1 MHSEMRVLTRTRV
14 LMWVFPA
21 RSVPLPPV
29 WHHRISLRLIVHT
42 VPAACSLWTVCERR
56 IKSTET
62 KDCENMLLVLS
73 FTASLWF
80 DLIICATQQ
89 KKAYW
94 KDGGLES
101 PMPWL
106 LSWDGGRSDWLS
118 ATEHPSE
125 WEPSDDTSYQD
136 THRNSDMQFTVTWL
150 YLNQY
155 MVKQFQLVRIASHWE
170 NTLFFK

>member
-1 MHSEMRVLTRTRV
+1 MHSEKRVLTRTRV

-42 VPAACSLWTVCERR
+42 VPAACSLWTVFERR
-56 IKSTET
+56 LKSTET

-89 KKAYW
+89 KSILEGRGSGISNALASLVRRRPLGLTLRHGASIWVGAVWWHQLARHTQKQWYAVHSNLVI
-94 KDGGLES
+94 LES
-101 PMPWL
+101 IH
-106 LSWDGGRSDWLS
+106 G
-118 ATEHPSE
+118 
-125 WEPSDDTSYQD
+125 
-136 THRNSDMQFTVTWL
+136 
-150 YLNQY
+150 
-155 MVKQFQLVRIASHWE
+155 
-170 NTLFFK
+170 

>member
-1 MHSEMRVLTRTRV
+1 MNLLLTKPWQVSQSIRHAVRNEGGEVTHTRV

-29 WHHRISLRLIVHT
+29 WHHWIRLCLIIHT
-42 VPAACSLWTVCERR
+42 MPAACSLWTVWERKLR
-56 IKSTET
+56 ITET
-62 KDCENMLLVLS
+62 KRLWENVSYFEFYCQLVIWSDHLYN
-73 FTASLWF
+73 T
-80 DLIICATQQ
+80 T
-89 KKAYW
+89 KKTYW

-125 WEPSDDTSYQD
+125 WEPSDDTSY
-136 THRNSDMQFTVTWL
+136 
-150 YLNQY
+150 
-155 MVKQFQLVRIASHWE
+155 
-170 NTLFFK
+170 